1 MSLVTRPAAL
11 PVYGRLVGK
20 RVGSD
25 SCCLQYTNSVRK
37 VADTYV
43 SAATICPAISTSSDA
58 DRCSQQVLLP
68 MVFDHYTPAQSQGRS
83 SDGLL
88 WTRLALSRNGVDFS
102 YVSRAPYVERG
113 LGR

>member
-1 MSLVTRPAAL
+1 
-11 PVYGRLVGK
+11 
-20 RVGSD
+20 
-25 SCCLQYTNSVRK
+25 
-37 VADTYV
+37 
-43 SAATICPAISTSSDA
+43 
-58 DRCSQQVLLP
+58 

-88 WTRLALSRNGVDFS
+88 WTRLALSRNGINFS

>member
-1 MSLVTRPAAL
+1 MSLVARPAAL
-11 PVYGRLVGK
+11 PVYGRLLRKSVG
-20 RVGSD
+20 GD

-37 VADTYV
+37 VADTY
-43 SAATICPAISTSSDA
+43 
-58 DRCSQQVLLP
+58 VLLP

>member
-1 MSLVTRPAAL
+1 MQDQAAL
-11 PVYGRLVGK
+11 PVFGHLALLRK
-20 RVGSD
+20 RVGGD

-37 VADTYV
+37 VADTY
-43 SAATICPAISTSSDA
+43 
-58 DRCSQQVLLP
+58 VLLP

>member
-1 MSLVTRPAAL
+1 MYTHYSAVFVGCASAL
-11 PVYGRLVGK
+11 GWDAR
-20 RVGSD
+20 
-25 SCCLQYTNSVRK
+25 SVVIDHHCIAEIWSR
-37 VADTYV
+37 
-43 SAATICPAISTSSDA
+43 S
-58 DRCSQQVLLP
+58 